1 MGGVG
6 PAVGGSESASTS
18 DYRGEGNVPHR
29 TAMAAQGEGADLLY
43 M

>member
-1 MGGVG
+1 MGGAG
-6 PAVGGSESASTS
+6 TAVGGLKSASTG
-18 DYRGEGNVPHR
+18 DYRGEGNVPHW